1 MQVPQSVL
9 WNNFCAKRRE
19 FSIRKVRGV
28 GLLVK
33 CFRFCIPGESK
44 TIILMRLDTMGVRF
58 LGGRGRWA
66 GAHKWQYKVPSKGL
80 YG

>member
-33 CFRFCIPGESK
+33 CFRFCIPG
-44 TIILMRLDTMGVRF
+44 GVKNNHFNEVRYHGRTF
-58 LGGRGRWA
+58 LGWQGTLGRS
-66 GAHKWQYKVPSKGL
+66 P
-80 YG
+80 